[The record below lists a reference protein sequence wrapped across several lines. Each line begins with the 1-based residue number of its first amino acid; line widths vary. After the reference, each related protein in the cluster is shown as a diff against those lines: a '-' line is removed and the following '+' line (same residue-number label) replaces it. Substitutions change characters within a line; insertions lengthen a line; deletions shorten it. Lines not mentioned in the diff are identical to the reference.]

1 MSANLDGYN
10 TPRRS
15 TLKSKLE
22 KRIEALEL
30 QVAMKKDVR
39 DTVAWILSEFSFF
52 DDNQLIWMCLDEITL
67 EPVTGDPME
76 TNLEPVFW
84 LSSKD
89 LFRELQ
95 LTESELIPY
104 LGG

>member
-1 MSANLDGYN
+1 MSANLDCYN

-39 DTVAWILSEFSFF
+39 DTVAWILSEFSLAEA
-52 DDNQLIWMCLDEITL
+52 DQISSLISEHLNWYIETTNNQDWE
-67 EPVTGDPME
+67 
-76 TNLEPVFW
+76 
-84 LSSKD
+84 
-89 LFRELQ
+89 Q
-95 LTESELIPY
+95 
-104 LGG
+104 

>member
-1 MSANLDGYN
+1 MYDPYSPSGSDIDGHG
-10 TPRRS
+10 S
-15 TLKSKLE
+15 VE
-22 KRIEALEL
+22 VGDFI
-30 QVAMKKDVR
+30 
-39 DTVAWILSEFSFF
+39 F
-52 DDNQLIWMCLDEITL
+52 DDNQLIWMHLDEITL

>member
-39 DTVAWILSEFSFF
+39 DTVAWILSEFSLAEA
-52 DDNQLIWMCLDEITL
+52 DQISSLISEHLNWYIETTNNQDWE
-67 EPVTGDPME
+67 
-76 TNLEPVFW
+76 
-84 LSSKD
+84 
-89 LFRELQ
+89 Q
-95 LTESELIPY
+95 
-104 LGG
+104 

>member
-1 MSANLDGYN
+1 MYDPYSPSGWDIDGHG
-10 TPRRS
+10 S
-15 TLKSKLE
+15 VEVGDL
-22 KRIEALEL
+22 I
-30 QVAMKKDVR
+30 
-39 DTVAWILSEFSFF
+39 F

>member
-22 KRIEALEL
+22 KRIEAVEV

-39 DTVAWILSEFSFF
+39 DTVAWILSEFSLAEA
-52 DDNQLIWMCLDEITL
+52 DQISSMISEHVNWYIETTNNQDWE
-67 EPVTGDPME
+67 
-76 TNLEPVFW
+76 
-84 LSSKD
+84 
-89 LFRELQ
+89 Q
-95 LTESELIPY
+95 
-104 LGG
+104 

>member
-1 MSANLDGYN
+1 MYDPYSPSGWDIDGHG
-10 TPRRS
+10 S
-15 TLKSKLE
+15 VEVGDL
-22 KRIEALEL
+22 I
-30 QVAMKKDVR
+30 
-39 DTVAWILSEFSFF
+39 F

-76 TNLEPVFW
+76 TNLEPIFW

-95 LTESELIPY
+95 LSESELIPY

>member
-30 QVAMKKDVR
+30 QVAMKKDVN
-39 DTVAWILSEFSFF
+39 DAVDWIISEFSLAEA
-52 DDNQLIWMCLDEITL
+52 DQISSMISEHVNWYIETTNNQDWE
-67 EPVTGDPME
+67 
-76 TNLEPVFW
+76 
-84 LSSKD
+84 
-89 LFRELQ
+89 Q
-95 LTESELIPY
+95 
-104 LGG
+104 

>member
-1 MSANLDGYN
+1 
-10 TPRRS
+10 
-15 TLKSKLE
+15 
-22 KRIEALEL
+22 
-30 QVAMKKDVR
+30 
-39 DTVAWILSEFSFF
+39 
-52 DDNQLIWMCLDEITL
+52 
-67 EPVTGDPME
+67 
-76 TNLEPVFW
+76 VFW

>member
-22 KRIEALEL
+22 KRIEALEV

-39 DTVAWILSEFSFF
+39 DTVAWILSEFSLAEA
-52 DDNQLIWMCLDEITL
+52 DQISSLISEHLNWYIETTNNQDWE
-67 EPVTGDPME
+67 
-76 TNLEPVFW
+76 
-84 LSSKD
+84 
-89 LFRELQ
+89 Q
-95 LTESELIPY
+95 
-104 LGG
+104 

>member
-1 MSANLDGYN
+1 MYDPYSPSGWDIDGQG
-10 TPRRS
+10 S
-15 TLKSKLE
+15 VEVGDL
-22 KRIEALEL
+22 I
-30 QVAMKKDVR
+30 
-39 DTVAWILSEFSFF
+39 F

-95 LTESELIPY
+95 FSESELIPY

>member
-22 KRIEALEL
+22 KRIEALEV

-39 DTVAWILSEFSFF
+39 DTVAWILSEFSLAEA
-52 DDNQLIWMCLDEITL
+52 DQISSMISEHVNWYIETTNNQDWE
-67 EPVTGDPME
+67 
-76 TNLEPVFW
+76 
-84 LSSKD
+84 
-89 LFRELQ
+89 Q
-95 LTESELIPY
+95 
-104 LGG
+104 

>member
-39 DTVAWILSEFSFF
+39 DTVAWILSEFSLAEA
-52 DDNQLIWMCLDEITL
+52 DQISSMISEHLNWYIETTNNQDWE
-67 EPVTGDPME
+67 
-76 TNLEPVFW
+76 
-84 LSSKD
+84 
-89 LFRELQ
+89 Q
-95 LTESELIPY
+95 
-104 LGG
+104 

>member
-1 MSANLDGYN
+1 MYDPYSPSGWDIDGHG
-10 TPRRS
+10 S
-15 TLKSKLE
+15 VEVGDL
-22 KRIEALEL
+22 I
-30 QVAMKKDVR
+30 
-39 DTVAWILSEFSFF
+39 F

-104 LGG
+104 LGD

>member
-22 KRIEALEL
+22 KRIEALEV

-39 DTVAWILSEFSFF
+39 DTVAWILSEFSLAEA
-52 DDNQLIWMCLDEITL
+52 DQISSMISEHLNWYIETTNNQDWE
-67 EPVTGDPME
+67 
-76 TNLEPVFW
+76 
-84 LSSKD
+84 
-89 LFRELQ
+89 Q
-95 LTESELIPY
+95 
-104 LGG
+104 

>member
-1 MSANLDGYN
+1 MYDPYSPSGWDIDGHG
-10 TPRRS
+10 S
-15 TLKSKLE
+15 VEVGDL
-22 KRIEALEL
+22 I
-30 QVAMKKDVR
+30 
-39 DTVAWILSEFSFF
+39 F

-76 TNLEPVFW
+76 TKLEPIFW
-84 LSSKD
+84 MSSKD

>member
-30 QVAMKKDVR
+30 QVAMKKDVN
-39 DTVAWILSEFSFF
+39 DAVEWIISEFS
-52 DDNQLIWMCLDEITL
+52 LAEADEI
-67 EPVTGDPME
+67 
-76 TNLEPVFW
+76 
-84 LSSKD
+84 SSKISD
-89 LFRELQ
+89 HIKWYIETTNNQ
-95 LTESELIPY
+95 DWEQ
-104 LGG
+104 

>member
-1 MSANLDGYN
+1 MYDPYSPSGWDIDGHG
-10 TPRRS
+10 S
-15 TLKSKLE
+15 VEVGDL
-22 KRIEALEL
+22 I
-30 QVAMKKDVR
+30 
-39 DTVAWILSEFSFF
+39 F

-67 EPVTGDPME
+67 EPVSGDPME
-76 TNLEPVFW
+76 TKLEPIFW

-95 LTESELIPY
+95 LSESELIPY

>member
-1 MSANLDGYN
+1 MKYDPYSPESWDIEGYG
-10 TPRRS
+10 
-15 TLKSKLE
+15 
-22 KRIEALEL
+22 
-30 QVAMKKDVR
+30 
-39 DTVAWILSEFSFF
+39 TVYVGDSFF
-52 DDNQLIWMCLDEITL
+52 DDDEMVLSWFYLNEITL